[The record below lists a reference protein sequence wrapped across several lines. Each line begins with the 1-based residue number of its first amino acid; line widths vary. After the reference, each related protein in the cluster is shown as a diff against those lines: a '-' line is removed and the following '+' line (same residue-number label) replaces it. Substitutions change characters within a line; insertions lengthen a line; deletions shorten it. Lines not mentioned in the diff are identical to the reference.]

1 MHPSITESR
10 SALCW
15 TAHDQIAGYFEAA
28 RLLCFLNEDEKTCTV
43 TGLSALLDEG
53 KQKMHRL
60 LAALEREGLLDRS
73 TACRPCLTEEGRQRA
88 AFYEDRVGVV
98 VNHLLYE
105 GLDLD
110 EAEQNAYAWA
120 LFGTDKAMEIFRSSE
135 QRYRA
140 KYELRHQR
148 KFDGAELCRRL
159 PFLFYK
165 EHISAGSNLSMANRG
180 FECPCVL
187 KVENGCGMVHLKP
200 ISVSAR
206 SPLMGREMN
215 GRVRNL
221 TVRDGGEFRPAQDCG
236 GMLAFPARVLSFLN
250 LGYGMEQILHGSVC
264 LRMQASVGT
273 NHIPESTVLFTIL
286 F

>member
-1 MHPSITESR
+1 MIKSLDILKLR
-10 SALCW
+10 V
-15 TAHDQIAGYFEAA
+15 
-28 RLLCFLNEDEKTCTV
+28 LLCFLNEDEKTCTV
-43 TGLSALLDEG
+43 TGLSALLGEG

-73 TACRPCLTEEGRQRA
+73 NARRPCLTEEGRQRA

-110 EAEQNAYAWA
+110 EAEQNAYVWA
-120 LFGTDKAMEIFRSSE
+120 LFSTDKAMEIFRSSE

-140 KYELRHQR
+140 KYELRRQQ
-148 KFDGAELCRRL
+148 KFDGAELCRRLPDGEYRL

-165 EHISAGSNLSMANRG
+165 EHISAGSNLSMANKG
-180 FECPCVL
+180 FEHPCVL

-200 ISVSAR
+200 VSVSAR
-206 SPLMGREMN
+206 SPLTGREMN

-221 TVRDGGEFRPAQDCG
+221 TVQDGGEFRPAQDCG
-236 GMLAFPARVLSFLN
+236 GTLAFPARVLSFLN

-273 NHIPESTVLFTIL
+273 NHMPESTVLFTIL